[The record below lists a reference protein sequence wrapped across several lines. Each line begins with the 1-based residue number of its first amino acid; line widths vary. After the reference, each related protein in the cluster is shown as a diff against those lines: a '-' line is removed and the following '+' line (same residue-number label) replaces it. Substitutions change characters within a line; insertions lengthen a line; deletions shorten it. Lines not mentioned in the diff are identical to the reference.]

1 MRWLSPELVLIKKVM
16 KLLCLLAL
24 MTGIGVAADVDNS
37 TSELR
42 PLIQRFSSD
51 AQSLERTYAIPY
63 SDARR
68 ARFDGFYSEQQAELS
83 KVKFDTLSTDG
94 RVDYLLFRN
103 LLDHERKQLQI
114 DAARAKEIQP
124 LLPFGR
130 TIVNLEEARKRME
143 KLNPQTA
150 AALVAE
156 IAKSADGARKELDKS
171 RAKPTLVNRAAAR
184 LTELRKSF
192 KDWRDFYQ
200 GYDPQ
205 FTWWL
210 ADPYKKAD
218 EALDAYG
225 KAMKPADSTAI
236 AGDPAG
242 REALLNDLSYNMI
255 PYTPEELIE
264 RARTEFAWCEREMIR
279 ASREMGF
286 GDNWKLAL
294 EKVKTDYVAPGE
306 QPELVRKLA
315 QEAIDYVTQ
324 RDLVTVPA
332 LAKEDWWEEML
343 SPERQLVAPFF
354 LGGDL
359 ILVAYPTDTMTQE
372 QKLMTL
378 RGNNVHFARSTVFH
392 ELIPG
397 HHLQFFMSSRYRA
410 YRDPFQT
417 PFWSEGNAFYWELLL
432 WDMGFPKTPEDRI
445 GMLFWHMHR
454 AARIIFSL
462 SFHLEK
468 MTAPEAVDFLVERVG
483 FERDN
488 AAAEVR
494 RSFDGSYPPIYQ
506 SAYMLGA
513 LQFKALHKE
522 LVESGKMTDRDFHDT
537 ILQQNSI
544 PVALIRA
551 ALLQQP
557 IPQNFQSSWRFW
569 ETQ

>member
-1 MRWLSPELVLIKKVM
+1 MLIKKVM

-130 TIVNLEEARKRME
+130 TIINLEEARKRME